1 MAMAKGPIFAAGGFQ
16 AFSSKGYTLLF
27 LPDISNEE
35 LQRENKAPVYYWL
48 PNKVRLAR
56 KDGDTGDY
64 VFSFIHFEGV
74 LSEEANINVAGGKNE
89 VSGGVFAFST
99 TTAPPTEALKEIQ
112 DQLLNAFRGKDD
124 RYWGWRTSV
133 APEFRPVPIV
143 ANVTT
148 VSNVSP
154 TMDGTIPAVVPA
166 GGGGGA
172 VPSGGGGGALP
183 PAPAGSGTPAPAGG
197 SAGTAP
203 AGGGSA
209 GTAPASGGSAGAAP
223 ASGGSAGAAPAGGA
237 PGGAPAGG
245 GAPPGRAYNPSLPPV
260 IRAVS
265 RLPYLPTRSRGTVPV
280 DYRGSNLD
288 PFYLRVEGQGPG
300 SVTPFAENAY
310 SGVCGGL
317 EAGILWNSFHQG
329 TSVITIHQ
337 YMRLKVV
344 SPEVTLS
351 VHGDWDRIQDHFSGQ
366 GHAGNLFWSA
376 DIQAQF
382 NEMRQ
387 KGDIKVTL
395 FVDTTLPNADK
406 LQEAMEKR
414 SDLVFQ
420 KFMDLAQKVIF
431 DPAPFNEKPAESGGG
446 FLGFGGGVAVKLR
459 RDHTHLSLD
468 YEETRQFAYFQ
479 DYPISGDLSGIYD
492 EIKADPENEK
502 KYFLTFYV
510 GDWDRKVSRVFK
522 PVVNWPDPAKKW
534 VGEPVAFLSAQVGY
548 PNTQGEI
555 NWTSHVFQPNDPPDA
570 QWNAVTE
577 MKKAADV
584 ANPPAGWTP
593 DKTFVKR
600 QIHFTEPPSADEY
613 PFARVSVEQNVVDLD
628 PGDYGILTADNN
640 LDVRVDNVGIL
651 SVGPIDLDVDL
662 EEAKQEVEVEM
673 QAMGK
678 KADGNDREVVRF
690 RWMFA
695 DQTESRH
702 WMTFTGQPDFVPKYK
717 YRVTITVKGTLFNKG
732 VSWQGEW
739 QEAGGN
745 GPILLRVPMQ
755 NDPGVVTR
763 SLPVPVYSRPALPGR
778 IPPGGRIP
786 PPRPEPEPMVMSG
799 SGRIPPGKRG
809 FSIGSVG
816 GWSVLPSGT
825 ARGAPVKRGNGG
837 EKSMFSG
844 YVTSPPRA

>member
-27 LPDISNEE
+27 LPDIANED

-74 LSEEANINVAGGKNE
+74 LSSETNIAVGADKNE

-99 TTAPPTEALKEIQ
+99 TTAPPTDALKEIQ

-154 TMDGTIPAVVPA
+154 TMDGSVPAVLPG

-172 VPSGGGGGALP
+172 SAGAGGGGSVGAGGGGALP
-183 PAPAGSGTPAPAGG
+183 PAGGGTPASSGTPAPTGG

-203 AGGGSA
+203 AGGASPA
-209 GTAPASGGSAGAAP
+209 APGAAP
-223 ASGGSAGAAPAGGA
+223 AAGT
-237 PGGAPAGG
+237 

-260 IRAVS
+260 IRAVR
-265 RLPYLPTRSRGTVPV
+265 RLPPMSARSRGSVPV
-280 DYRGSNLD
+280 GYRPSNLE

-300 SVTPFAENAY
+300 SVSPFAENAY

-344 SPEVTLS
+344 SPEVTLT
-351 VHGDWDRIQDHFSGQ
+351 VHGDWDRIQDHFSAQ
-366 GHAGNLFWSA
+366 AHAGGLFWGA

-382 NEMRQ
+382 NSLRE

-420 KFMDLAQKVIF
+420 KFMDQAQKVIF
-431 DPAPFNEKPAESGGG
+431 DPAPYNEKPAEASGG
-446 FLGFGGGVAVKLR
+446 FLGFGGGAAVKLR
-459 RDHTHLSLD
+459 RDHTHLSLN

-555 NWTSHVFQPNDPPDA
+555 NWASHVFGPNDPPDA

-593 DKTFVKR
+593 DKTFIKR
-600 QIHFTEPPSADEY
+600 QIHFTEPPSADEF
-613 PFARVSVEQNVVDLD
+613 PLARVSVEQNVVDLD

-678 KADGNDREVVRF
+678 KADGNDREVIRF

-702 WMTFTGQPDFVPKYK
+702 WMIFTGQPDFVPKYK
-717 YRVTITVKGTLFNKG
+717 YRVTVTVKGTLFNKG
-732 VSWQGEW
+732 VSWQGDW
-739 QEAGGN
+739 MEAGGN

-763 SLPVPVYSRPALPGR
+763 ALPVPVYTRPAIPIR
-778 IPPGGRIP
+778 IPPGHRLP
-786 PPRPEPEPMVMSG
+786 PPHPEHPMVMSG
-799 SGRIPPGKRG
+799 SGAAGRIPPGKRG

-816 GWSVLPSGT
+816 GWSVLPRGPMTTGT
-825 ARGAPVKRGNGG
+825 GAHRGGNGG
-837 EKSMFSG
+837 DKSIFSS
-844 YVTSPPRA
+844 YMTSPPRA

>member
-27 LPDISNEE
+27 LPDIANED

-74 LSEEANINVAGGKNE
+74 LSSETNIAVGADKNE

-99 TTAPPTEALKEIQ
+99 TTAPPTDALKEIQ
-112 DQLLNAFRGKDD
+112 DQLLNAFKGKDD

-154 TMDGTIPAVVPA
+154 STDGTVPAVVPP

-172 VPSGGGGGALP
+172 VGAGGGGAVGAGGGGALP
-183 PAPAGSGTPAPAGG
+183 PAGGGAPAGSGTPAPAGG

-203 AGGGSA
+203 AGGGS
-209 GTAPASGGSAGAAP
+209 SGAAP
-223 ASGGSAGAAPAGGA
+223 SGGA
-237 PGGAPAGG
+237 PGSTSGGAPGAGS

-260 IRAVS
+260 IRAVR
-265 RLPYLPTRSRGTVPV
+265 RLPTEPTRSRGTVPV
-280 DYRGSNLD
+280 GYRPSNLD
-288 PFYLRVEGQGPG
+288 PFYLRVDGQGPG
-300 SVTPFAENAY
+300 SVSPFAENAY
-310 SGVCGGL
+310 SAVCGGL

-337 YMRLKVV
+337 FMRLKVV
-344 SPEVTLS
+344 SPEVTLTI
-351 VHGDWDRIQDHFSGQ
+351 HGDWDRIQAHFSAQAHYG
-366 GHAGNLFWSA
+366 ALFYSG

-382 NEMRQ
+382 NYLREQ
-387 KGDIKVTL
+387 GDIKVTL

-431 DPAPFNEKPAESGGG
+431 DPAPFNEKPAEASGG
-446 FLGFGGGVAVKLR
+446 FLGFGGGVAMKLR
-459 RDHTHLSLD
+459 ADMSHLTLN
-468 YEETRQFAYFQ
+468 YEETRQYAYFQ
-479 DYPISGDLSGIYD
+479 DYPISGDLAGIYD

-502 KYFLTFYV
+502 KYFMTFYV

-522 PVVNWPDPAKKW
+522 PVCNWPDPGKKW

-548 PNTQGEI
+548 PNTNGEI
-555 NWTSHVFQPNDPPDA
+555 NWDSHVFQPGDPPDA
-570 QWNAVTE
+570 QWNSVTE

-593 DKTFVKR
+593 DKTFIKR

-628 PGDYGILTADNN
+628 PGDYGTLMTDNN
-640 LDVRVDNVGIL
+640 LDVRVDNVGML

-662 EEAKQEVEVEM
+662 EEAKQEVEIEM

-690 RWMFA
+690 RWSFE

-702 WMTFTGQPDFVPKYK
+702 WMIFTGQADFVPKYK
-717 YRVTITVKGTLFNKG
+717 YRVTVTVKGTLFNKG
-732 VSWQGEW
+732 VSWQGDW
-739 QEAGGN
+739 VEAGGN

-763 SLPVPVYSRPALPGR
+763 ALPVPVYSRPALPGR
-778 IPPGGRIP
+778 IPPGRRIP
-786 PPRPEPEPMVMSG
+786 PPRPSPAPMVMSATG
-799 SGRIPPGKRG
+799 SGRIPPGKRDLPATA
-809 FSIGSVG
+809 IG
-816 GWSVLPSGT
+816 GWSILPPGAT
-825 ARGAPVKRGNGG
+825 PRGVPLMRGNGG
-837 EKSMFSG
+837 EKQMFSG
-844 YVTSPPRA
+844 FVTSPPRV